1 MRKLI
6 FIGTGGFLGACLR
19 YFVKSIVIF
28 KYAGLFPVN
37 TMIINVSGSFI
48 LAFFLTTAYE
58 IIDIS
63 GDARLGFA
71 AGFLGAFTTFSTMC
85 KETVMLLE
93 RGSYASSFVYLTG
106 SIILGMLFAY
116 SGVILSREIVPKVKE
131 YIRR

>member
-28 KYAGLFPVN
+28 NHAGLFPVN

-48 LAFFLTTAYE
+48 LAFFLTMAYE

-63 GDARLGFA
+63 EDVRLGFA

-85 KETVMLLE
+85 RETVMLLDK
-93 RGSYASSFVYLTG
+93 GAYMISFIYLTG
-106 SIILGMLFAY
+106 SILLGMLFAY
-116 SGVILSREIVPKVKE
+116 SGVILSREIVPKFKKC
-131 YIRR
+131 ISR